1 MQRQMLRV
9 KCWPTKSTINFIFH
23 FLPDFLARIDESL
36 KIINTLHQLDNNDKE
51 WSNRVNF

>member
-1 MQRQMLRV
+1 MCEMLVGIIR
-9 KCWPTKSTINFIFH
+9 PTKSTINFIFH